1 MKLPEANYTLRII
14 ISKNLF
20 FFQKND
26 VMTVFDVI
34 LTPRCQYISNKASI
48 HKEWE

>member
-1 MKLPEANYTLRII
+1 MKLPQEIYTLRII

-26 VMTVFDVI
+26 VMTLFDVI
-34 LTPRCQYISNKASI
+34 LTSCCLIYEQQS
-48 HKEWE
+48 